1 MVHCAAIDCT
11 NSSSKKNDEN
21 ISFFK
26 LPKDS
31 RKNIWIA
38 KLKRENLPKDENVYV
53 CHLHFEEASFK
64 RDLKVSF
71 SFQFQLINTWRVIT
85 HVQ

>member
-31 RKNIWIA
+31 RRKIWIV
-38 KLKRENLPKDENVYV
+38 KLKRENLPKDEKY
-53 CHLHFEEASFK
+53 
-64 RDLKVSF
+64 
-71 SFQFQLINTWRVIT
+71 TGVIYISKKLALREI
-85 HVQ
+85 